1 LFFTLFSYTT
11 LFRSLRDRVAAERV
25 RLDDVAAGREILMV
39 NVGDDLGPRQVE
51 QVEIAAHIAIVF
63 RETVA
68 PEVRLREPMALHH
81 RPHRA
86 IEEEDP
92 FGEQRAQSYR
102 GVRVHR
108 SAFGHELTKSR
119 RGLV

>member
-1 LFFTLFSYTT
+1 LPPRRASY
-11 LFRSLRDRVAAERV
+11 LGAGDVELVYELLEPVIGLRDRVAAERV
-25 RLDDVAAGREILMV
+25 RLDDVAAGREILIV

-51 QVEIAAHIAIVF
+51 QIEIAAHIAIVF

-68 PEVRLREPMALHH
+68 PEVRLREPMALHY

-102 GVRVHR
+102 GVRVH
-108 SAFGHELTKSR
+108 
-119 RGLV
+119 